1 LLDSSRVRASHNAR
15 VSAGCHR
22 LRGWRGARRRRRS
35 PRRSLLAA
43 CCLAAAALSCGAGSD
58 RPAELAVGTTWVGH
72 GAETLNQE
80 LTRIAHRLGPVTIDL
95 RPFNTTALA
104 DYLLRS
110 QPVREEGSLDFV
122 VVPNDWLGQ
131 LFERDLICELPVS
144 RVDALQQRLVR
155 QALLAVSDH
164 DQVLA
169 YPVSAEVLALVYDPD
184 RFPSPPR
191 TMDELLATPL
201 PPGVLPFA
209 LNVLSPNHLAPLVT
223 SFQGSLLDRD
233 GNFVWRDDALLA
245 VLGRLDRLWRLP
257 GAWNACR
264 ANDTES
270 LQLQLFSE
278 GKLASF
284 VAGPWLLEA
293 LEATG
298 RPFAVMPILPF
309 ADSPSPARAL
319 VGYQCVAVLRDS
331 RWVDL
336 ALEVGAHFL
345 DADVNEAINHSTRR
359 LPVLLSSYP
368 MTSSGTVGFLR
379 ALEGG
384 QAFQPSANWSE
395 GFQRVGERLQRLR
408 SQATPPTLASLQ
420 ARLAGGRP

>member
-1 LLDSSRVRASHNAR
+1 MFALSV
-15 VSAGCHR
+15 
-22 LRGWRGARRRRRS
+22 
-35 PRRSLLAA
+35 LAA
-43 CCLAAAALSCGAGSD
+43 LAMANGACRESLD
-58 RPAELAVGTTWVGH
+58 RPAELLVGTTWIGR

-80 LTRIAHRLGPVTIDL
+80 LIRVARDLGPVTMDL
-95 RPFNTTALA
+95 RFFSSTGLA

-110 QPVREEGSLDFV
+110 QPAREEGSLDLV

-131 LFERDLICELPVS
+131 LFERDLICQLPAS

-155 QALLAVSDH
+155 QALLAVSDR

-201 PPGVLPFA
+201 PAGVLPFA
-209 LNVLSPNHLAPLVT
+209 FDVLSPSHLTPLVS

-233 GNFVWRDDALLA
+233 GNFVWRDDALLT
-245 VLGRLDRLWRLP
+245 VLDRFAGLWRLP
-257 GAWNACR
+257 GSWNACHGD
-264 ANDTES
+264 DTES

-298 RPFAVMPILPF
+298 RPFAVMPIPPF
-309 ADSPSPARAL
+309 ADSPNPARSL
-319 VGYQCVAVLRDS
+319 VGYQCVAVLRES
-331 RWVDL
+331 RWADL
-336 ALEVGAHFL
+336 GIEAGARLL
-345 DADVNEAINHSTRR
+345 DDEVNEKLNRSTRR
-359 LPVLLSSYP
+359 LPVLLSSYQSKRA
-368 MTSSGTVGFLR
+368 MTAPGTVGFLR

-384 QAFQPSANWSE
+384 QSFPPSANWSE
-395 GFQRVGERLQRLR
+395 GFQRVGDRLQRLR
-408 SQATPPTLASLQ
+408 AQPRPPSREELER
-420 ARLAGGRP
+420 RLIGGRS